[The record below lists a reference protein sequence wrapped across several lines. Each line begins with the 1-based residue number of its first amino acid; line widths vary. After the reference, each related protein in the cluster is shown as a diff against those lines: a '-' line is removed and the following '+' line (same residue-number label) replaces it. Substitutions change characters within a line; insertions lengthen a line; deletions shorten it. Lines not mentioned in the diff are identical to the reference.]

1 MVKRVQMAYL
11 KRELQKS
18 RIFLHGTVVDH
29 LRNYLR
35 MDQKRNSVKE
45 LWSTIWHEH
54 ALSALLKNLIA
65 MRPFLDQMSHCV
77 HNASPVKSS

>member
-1 MVKRVQMAYL
+1 MVD
-11 KRELQKS
+11 S
-18 RIFLHGTVVDH
+18 
-29 LRNYLR
+29 LRNYIR
-35 MDQKRNSVKE
+35 VDQKRNSVKE
-45 LWSTIWHEH
+45 LWSTTIWHEH